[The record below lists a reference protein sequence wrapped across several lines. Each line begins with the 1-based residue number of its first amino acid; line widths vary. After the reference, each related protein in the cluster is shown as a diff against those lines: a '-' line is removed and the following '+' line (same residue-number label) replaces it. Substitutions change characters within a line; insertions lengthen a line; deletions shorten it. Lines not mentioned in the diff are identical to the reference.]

1 MTDSS
6 NYPSRWE
13 TDVVVSDGGTVYVR
27 PIKPSDA
34 NGIQSLFE
42 LLSPESVYLRFFT
55 PLPRLSEAMLS
66 RFVNVDYVDRM
77 ALVAVLGEDII
88 AVARYDRI
96 PGSSSAEVAFLVVD
110 PHQGRGLA
118 TTMLEYLAAVAK
130 DAGISR
136 FVADTLPENS
146 KMLRVFHDAGF
157 KDKRAFQ
164 DGVVKVSFNIAP
176 THSSQEAMHRR
187 ERLAV
192 SRSVA
197 RILAPRS
204 VAVVGASRVLGSVGN
219 LIFRNILD
227 SNFQGTVYPV
237 NPNAEAV
244 GGVKAYPDIR
254 SLPENI
260 DLAVLAVGAEQI
272 PEVIKDAAEKHA
284 GGVVIISAGFSDMSL
299 EGADLESEVVTV
311 ARRHGMRVVGPASM
325 GLANL
330 SPSVSLNAT
339 LSPLAPLSG
348 SAALH
353 AQSGPLS
360 LAILEEARRRGLGIS
375 SFVSSGNKADISGN
389 DLLHYWEDDTQTTVI
404 MLYIEDFGNPRTF
417 ARVARRVSTGKPII
431 AVKAKNY
438 RSGQREPAPGS
449 SDLGALT
456 NDMAVEALFERTG
469 VIRVDTLEQLFEQA
483 HAMVSQP
490 LPLGPRVGILSN
502 TGGPAP
508 LCVDACQAVGL
519 EVPQLSLAL
528 QNVLKAILPSDCR
541 VANPVELT
549 PAASPT
555 DFGAALSQLLHSPEV
570 DAVIVLY
577 IPTVVGTL
585 EAPSTLERPL
595 GGGRLRGTPEMAVDF
610 AAEIAQAIARA
621 AAQDAV
627 HHPKPVLA
635 NFLSLPGVTPA
646 LAHSRRTV
654 PSFAFPESA
663 AIALGRMLDYQR
675 WSSKEVGTP
684 IPYKSNDP
692 EAVGHLISQE
702 LRDSF
707 GCEAG
712 DKKKAGS
719 EFVETLLS
727 QYGLSS
733 LPDGDISKLLLS
745 SPAARLRLSVF
756 HDLVFGPFISLGLS
770 GEIAELI
777 GRQSITALPQSDL
790 EAWEI
795 IERMAGA
802 KILTGY
808 GSLPPLHRE
817 SLAEVVMRI
826 SKMSE
831 DIFEIARIE
840 IDPLVVTAGGTF
852 LGATS
857 IDLANWD
864 PAPSLVTRALRP
876 GIGAA
881 HREN

>member
-1 MTDSS
+1 M
-6 NYPSRWE
+6 
-13 TDVVVSDGGTVYVR
+13 VISDGGTVYIR

-34 NGIQSLFE
+34 DGIQHLFE

-96 PGSSSAEVAFLVVD
+96 PGSASAEVAFLVVD
-110 PHQGRGLA
+110 SHQGRGLA

-197 RILAPRS
+197 RILAPRT

-219 LIFRNILD
+219 LILRNILD
-227 SNFQGTVYPV
+227 SNFQGTVYPI

-260 DLAVLAVGAEQI
+260 DLAVLAVGAEHI

-299 EGADLESEVVTV
+299 EGATLESEVVTI

-330 SPSVSLNAT
+330 SPAVSLNAT
-339 LSPLAPLSG
+339 LSPLAPLAG

-389 DLLHYWEDDTQTTVI
+389 DLLHYWEEDPHTTVI

-417 ARVARRVSTGKPII
+417 ARVARRVSASKPII

-438 RSGQREPAPGS
+438 RGGQRNSISGS
-449 SDLGALT
+449 TDLGTLT

-490 LPLGPRVGILSN
+490 LPTGPRVGILSN

-519 EVPQLSLAL
+519 EIPPLSPAL
-528 QNVLKAILPSDCR
+528 QDSLREVLPPDTR
-541 VANPVELT
+541 VANPVELS
-549 PAASPT
+549 PAASPA
-555 DFGAALSQLLHSPEV
+555 DFGTALSKLLLSPEI
-570 DAVIVLY
+570 DAAIVLY
-577 IPTVVGTL
+577 IPTVVGTA
-585 EAPSTLERPL
+585 ESPSTLERPSG
-595 GGGRLRGTPEMAVDF
+595 GGGRLRGTPEITVDF
-610 AAEIAQAIARA
+610 AAEIAHAIARA
-621 AAQDAV
+621 ATQNDS

-635 NFLSLPGVTPA
+635 NFLSLPGVSPA
-646 LAHSRRTV
+646 LAQPTRSV

-684 IPYKSNDP
+684 IPYKSDDP
-692 EAVGHLISQE
+692 EAVEHLISQE
-702 LRDSF
+702 LRDGF
-707 GCEAG
+707 GPSGSEVG
-712 DKKKAGS
+712 QSKKAGS
-719 EFVETLLS
+719 EFVATLLS
-727 QYGLSS
+727 HYGLSL
-733 LPDGDISKLLLS
+733 LPENDISSLLLS
-745 SPAARLRLSVF
+745 TPAARLRLSVF

-770 GEIAELI
+770 GEIADLV

-795 IERMAGA
+795 VERMAGA

-808 GSLPPLHRE
+808 RSLPPLNRE
-817 SLAEVVMRI
+817 SLADVVMRV

-831 DIFEIARIE
+831 DIFEIARID
-840 IDPLVVTAGGTF
+840 IDPLVVTTEETF

-857 IDLANWD
+857 INLANWD
-864 PAPSLVTRALRP
+864 PAPSLITRALRP

-881 HREN
+881 HRATSVVAPLT

>member
-1 MTDSS
+1 M
-6 NYPSRWE
+6 YI
-13 TDVVVSDGGTVYVR
+13 R

-34 NGIQSLFE
+34 DGIQHLFE

-96 PGSSSAEVAFLVVD
+96 PGSASAEVAFLVVD
-110 PHQGRGLA
+110 SHQGRGLA

-197 RILAPRS
+197 RILAPRT

-219 LIFRNILD
+219 LILRNILD
-227 SNFQGTVYPV
+227 SNFQGTVYPI

-260 DLAVLAVGAEQI
+260 DLAVLAVGAEHV

-299 EGADLESEVVTV
+299 EGANLESEVVTI

-330 SPSVSLNAT
+330 SPAVSLNAT
-339 LSPLAPLSG
+339 LSPLAPLAG

-389 DLLHYWEDDTQTTVI
+389 DLLHYWEEDPQTTVI

-417 ARVARRVSTGKPII
+417 ARVARRVSASKPII

-438 RSGQREPAPGS
+438 RGGQRNSTSGS
-449 SDLGALT
+449 TDLGALT

-490 LPLGPRVGILSN
+490 LPAGPRVGILSN

-519 EVPQLSLAL
+519 EIPQLSPTL
-528 QNVLKAILPSDCR
+528 QDSLREVLPPDAR
-541 VANPVELT
+541 VANPVELS
-549 PAASPT
+549 PAASPA
-555 DFGAALSQLLHSPEV
+555 DFGTALSKLLLSPEI
-570 DAVIVLY
+570 DAAIVLY
-577 IPTVVGTL
+577 IPTVVGTA
-585 EAPSTLERPL
+585 ESPSTLERPS
-595 GGGRLRGTPEMAVDF
+595 GGGGKLRGTPEITVDF
-610 AAEIAQAIARA
+610 AAEIAHAIARA
-621 AAQDAV
+621 AIQNDS

-635 NFLSLPGVTPA
+635 NFLSLPGVSPA
-646 LAHSRRTV
+646 LAQPTRSV

-684 IPYKSNDP
+684 IPYKSNNP
-692 EAVGHLISQE
+692 EAVEHLISQE
-702 LRDSF
+702 LRDGF
-707 GCEAG
+707 GPSGSEVG
-712 DKKKAGS
+712 QSKKAS
-719 EFVETLLS
+719 SKFVATLLS
-727 QYGLSS
+727 HYGLSL
-733 LPDGDISKLLLS
+733 LPENDISSLLLS
-745 SPAARLRLSVF
+745 TPAARLRLSVF

-770 GEIAELI
+770 GEIADLV

-795 IERMAGA
+795 VERMPGA

-808 GSLPPLHRE
+808 RSLPPLNRE
-817 SLAEVVMRI
+817 SLADVVMRV

-831 DIFEIARIE
+831 DIFEIARID
-840 IDPLVVTAGGTF
+840 IDPLVVTAEGTF

-857 IDLANWD
+857 INLANWD
-864 PAPSLVTRALRP
+864 PAPSLITRALRP

-881 HREN
+881 HRETSVVAPLT